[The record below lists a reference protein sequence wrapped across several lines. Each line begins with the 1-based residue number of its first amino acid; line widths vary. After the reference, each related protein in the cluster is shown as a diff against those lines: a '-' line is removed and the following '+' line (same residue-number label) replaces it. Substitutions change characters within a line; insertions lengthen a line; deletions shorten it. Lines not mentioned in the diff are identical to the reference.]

1 MNKNKL
7 ETFFKYFFQFFAILA
22 IVFLGLITIFILFEG
37 IKPFL
42 WFNPNGTVN
51 FWEFLTGL
59 VWDPSNKQ
67 YGIGYMIIATIL
79 AIGLAMIFTI
89 PLSLLTAMAVVE
101 LLPKKLREI
110 IIMIIDLL
118 AGIPSIIFGIFGLG
132 FIVPLILNLPMN
144 NEPQGNSLLA
154 VSIVL
159 TIMVLPTITAV
170 AISSLKSVPKSYIEA
185 SLGLGATKIQT
196 LLKITLP
203 SASRGILAGIILG
216 IGRAVGETMA
226 VILVAG
232 NVSGGLVDS
241 IFAPIRPLTANIAL
255 DMSYST
261 GLHKELL
268 FSTALILFIIVFI
281 LNIILQRLIKKG
293 K

>member
-7 ETFFKYFFQFFAILA
+7 EIFFKYFFQFFAILA
-22 IVFLGLITIFILFEG
+22 IVFLALITIFILIEG

-51 FWEFLTGL
+51 LWQFLTGM
-59 VWDPSNKQ
+59 VWDPANDQ
-67 YGIGYMIIATIL
+67 YGIGYMIIATLL
-79 AIGLAMIFTI
+79 AILLAMFFTI

-101 LLPKKLREI
+101 LLPKKIRDI
-110 IIMIIDLL
+110 VIMIIDLL

-132 FIVPLILNLPMN
+132 FIVPLILKIPFNTQ
-144 NEPQGNSLLA
+144 PQGNSLLA

-159 TIMVLPTITAV
+159 TIMVIPTITSV
-170 AISSLKSVPKSYIEA
+170 AISSLKAVPRSYIEA

-196 LLKITLP
+196 LIKITLP

-232 NVSGGLVDS
+232 NVSGGLVHS
-241 IFAPIRPLTANIAL
+241 IFDPIRPLTANIAL
-255 DMSYST
+255 DMSYAT